1 MEYLLTLIVL
11 LFCYMVYAV
20 MPTYYYKWKQRLLPR
35 KKRKEKVLFLTFDD
49 GPHLEY
55 TEKLLDVLE
64 KNKVKASFFTVA
76 QFAQNLPQTMNRMKK
91 EGHLIACHS
100 LAHKDAWLKG
110 PKYTDIDFLQADKI
124 YQSLEIKVDFFRPP
138 WGRVNVCTLSN
149 VKTYGYQLVFWDTMA
164 QDWKKDATAKSISEK
179 LMKRAKNGK
188 IICLHDGRG
197 TNAAPQQMIQA
208 LEQML
213 PLWIKEG
220 YRFATVEELYE
231 SKNVG

>member
-1 MEYLLTLIVL
+1 MEYLMTLMVL
-11 LFCYMVYAV
+11 LLCYAIYAII
-20 MPTYYYKWKQRLLPR
+20 PTYYYKWKQLLLPR

-64 KNKVKASFFTVA
+64 KNKIKASFFTVA
-76 QFAQNLPQTMNRMKK
+76 QFAQKLPQVMERMKK
-91 EGHLIACHS
+91 DGHLIAYHS

-110 PKYTDIDFLQADKI
+110 PKYTEIDFDQSNEI
-124 YQSLEIKVDFFRPP
+124 YQSLEIEVDFFRPP
-138 WGRVNVCTLSN
+138 WGRLNVCTMSN
-149 VKTYGYQLVFWDTMA
+149 MKTYGYQMILWDTMA
-164 QDWKKDATAKSISEK
+164 QDWKKQATAKTISEK
-179 LMKRAKNGK
+179 LIRRAKNGK

-197 TNAAPQQMIQA
+197 MNEAPQQMIQA
-208 LEQML
+208 LEQVL
-213 PLWIKEG
+213 PMWIKEG